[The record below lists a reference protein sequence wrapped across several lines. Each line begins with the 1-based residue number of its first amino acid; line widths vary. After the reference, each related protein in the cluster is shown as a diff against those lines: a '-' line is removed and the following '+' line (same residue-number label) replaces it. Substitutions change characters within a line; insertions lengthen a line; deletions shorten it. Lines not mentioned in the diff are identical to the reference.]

1 MALINCPECGKEI
14 SDTTDKCPHCGYP
27 LMKIQNEEKNNEKKR
42 TAIIA
47 IITLIILAA
56 AGYIAYTD
64 SSGYKAK
71 QLDKMTEEY
80 RQNERMNRIDDL
92 LGVD

>member
-1 MALINCPECGKEI
+1 MALIQCPECGKEI

-47 IITLIILAA
+47 II
-56 AGYIAYTD
+56 AYTD
-64 SSGYKAK
+64 SPGYKAK
-71 QLDKMTEEY
+71 QLHKMTEEN